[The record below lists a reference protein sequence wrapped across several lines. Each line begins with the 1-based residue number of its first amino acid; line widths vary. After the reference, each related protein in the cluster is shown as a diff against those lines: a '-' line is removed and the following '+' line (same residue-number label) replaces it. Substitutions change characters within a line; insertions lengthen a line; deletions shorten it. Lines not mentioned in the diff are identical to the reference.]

1 MSKMLTIVLAA
12 FAASAFAGTAPKGRR
27 IFLDFDGVMYD
38 GTVFVNSQS
47 CARRAGLA
55 IRRTGSGKVV
65 LRASADG
72 LTPATVEFMQSAS
85 STCSGAGN

>member
-1 MSKMLTIVLAA
+1 MLTIVLAA

-27 IFLDFDGVMYD
+27 IFLDFNGVMCD

-65 LRASADG
+65 LRASAEG
-72 LTPATVEFMQSAS
+72 LSPAKVEFAEPVS
-85 STCSGAGN
+85 STCAEAGS